1 MGQRSAASSR
11 RRGLAHWRA
20 PRVRREE
27 MLSCQLARRDGS
39 AQLGC
44 HNQGEMDLLAGPSTT
59 EGGARPRPL
68 RGKVV
73 AWSSSSCAHDHD
85 RLCIP
90 PTPPAR
96 KSEAGK
102 KESTARRLNRR
113 CRPSGTPSSIS
124 SCDQAL
130 DDVRTAEPGS
140 TRNSGVSKSAKVV
153 LALLW
158 QIFERCGIPESVF
171 Q

>member
-1 MGQRSAASSR
+1 
-11 RRGLAHWRA
+11 
-20 PRVRREE
+20 
-27 MLSCQLARRDGS
+27 
-39 AQLGC
+39 
-44 HNQGEMDLLAGPSTT
+44 MDLLAGPSTT

-73 AWSSSSCAHDHD
+73 EWSSSSCAHDHD

-90 PTPPAR
+90 PTSPAH

-102 KESTARRLNRR
+102 KESTDRHLNRR

-130 DDVRTAEPGS
+130 GDVRTAEPGS
-140 TRNSGVSKSAKVV
+140 TRSSGVNKSAKVV
-153 LALLW
+153 LGRVLLKST
-158 QIFERCGIPESVF
+158 IRERRQGRLKPNNFARACHSGLRCA
-171 Q
+171 